1 MPILYKSPALAKL
14 FGLPYFPITANM
26 IAFGGMGPLGM
37 ILDLPSK
44 IRIRVLD
51 PITFDVEPDRPRY
64 SRSLIMDESERIRQ
78 LIQEAL
84 YDMRSEEHTSELQ
97 SLMRI
102 SYAVFCLKKK
112 TQTILHKYINKI
124 NDY

>member
-64 SRSLIMDESERIRQ
+64 SRSLIMDESARIRQ
-78 LIQEAL
+78 LIQAAL
-84 YDMRSEEHTSELQ
+84 YDRSAEPTSELQ
-97 SLMRI
+97 SLMRD
-102 SYAVFCLKKK
+102 SDADL
-112 TQTILHKYINKI
+112 
-124 NDY
+124 

>member
-64 SRSLIMDESERIRQ
+64 SRSLIMDESARIRQ
-78 LIQEAL
+78 LI
-84 YDMRSEEHTSELQ
+84 RSEERRVGKECGRTYQYRVSPYH
-97 SLMRI
+97 
-102 SYAVFCLKKK
+102 
-112 TQTILHKYINKI
+112 
-124 NDY
+124 

>member
-1 MPILYKSPALAKL
+1 MRAGVPVIPIAVVGAEEAMPILYKSPALAKL

-26 IAFGGMGPLGM
+26 IAFGGLGPLGM

-51 PITFDVEPDRPRY
+51 PITFDVAPDRPRY
-64 SRSLIMDESERIRQ
+64 SRSLIMDESE
-78 LIQEAL
+78 
-84 YDMRSEEHTSELQ
+84 RSEEHTSELQ

-112 TQTILHKYINKI
+112 K
-124 NDY
+124 